1 MHAINT
7 LTKGRLFVMLSD
19 ASCESPVVV
28 RMNKGSL
35 RDGTWKGDEI
45 LFPRLPK
52 REWEPGGLTRV
63 ERQFNRGL

>member
-1 MHAINT
+1 
-7 LTKGRLFVMLSD
+7 MLSD